1 MSHEV
6 KCPQCKTA
14 FKIDE
19 SGYADIVK
27 QVRDD
32 LYEREI
38 SERIGFVESSL
49 ESKFQLER
57 AQVLT
62 EAKDAAVQKDRRIDE
77 LNGII
82 ALGETRQE
90 LSVRTA
96 VEPLRS
102 DLADVKARLA
112 QSETSKELAVRSATD
127 PLKGQIRIAEIEAQ
141 RLQREYESGIN
152 ALKQEHQAY
161 LDMRTALSTKMLG
174 ESLEDHCRQEFTK
187 NQSHGLFPSAT
198 FERDTIGDSQGD
210 FIFRDFVDGV
220 EILSIMFEMKN
231 QDEATQR
238 KQKNS
243 QHFEK
248 LDRDRNRKGCEYAVL
263 VSLLETDSDLYNSG
277 IVDASHEFGKM
288 YVVRPQCFTP
298 IITLL
303 RNAALRSAG
312 DRKELIR
319 AQEQNIDVTNFVDK
333 LQAFKESFSRNYN
346 IASGHFEEAI
356 KQIDKSIKSLEA
368 TKEKLMRSSN
378 QLRIAN
384 DKAED
389 VTIRKLTHDN
399 PTMQEAFK
407 DIES

>member
-1 MSHEV
+1 
-6 KCPQCKTA
+6 
-14 FKIDE
+14 
-19 SGYADIVK
+19 
-27 QVRDD
+27 
-32 LYEREI
+32 
-38 SERIGFVESSL
+38 
-49 ESKFQLER
+49 
-57 AQVLT
+57 
-62 EAKDAAVQKDRRIDE
+62 
-77 LNGII
+77 
-82 ALGETRQE
+82 
-90 LSVRTA
+90 
-96 VEPLRS
+96 
-102 DLADVKARLA
+102 
-112 QSETSKELAVRSATD
+112 
-127 PLKGQIRIAEIEAQ
+127 
-141 RLQREYESGIN
+141 
-152 ALKQEHQAY
+152 
-161 LDMRTALSTKMLG
+161 
-174 ESLEDHCRQEFTK
+174 
-187 NQSHGLFPSAT
+187 
-198 FERDTIGDSQGD
+198 
-210 FIFRDFVDGV
+210 VDGV

-333 LQAFKESFSRNYN
+333 LQTFKESFSRNYN